1 MPPRTKAD
9 SYVNDPATTLE
20 QLQVA
25 AELLGLDTNGDA
37 ETLRIRLNMALGY
50 YGENEEVVCL
60 NPNTTDDDH
69 H

>member
-9 SYVNDPATTLE
+9 AYVNDPATTLE

-25 AELLGLDTNGDA
+25 AELLGLDATGDA
-37 ETLRIRLNMALGY
+37 EALRIRLNMALGHY
-50 YGENEEVVCL
+50 SENEEVVCL
-60 NPNTTDDDH
+60 NPNTVDDAH